1 MKHWQSSLVFPKAT
15 IEHAISVIDK
25 SGLKMAL
32 VIDQEQKLLGI
43 VTDGDIRRAILR
55 HLPLTT
61 PVSIVMQSSP
71 ITLLA
76 NRTDINPIKLMNLH
90 AIEQLPLVNS
100 DGILVGLYTLSD
112 FTTPKKID
120 NTVVLM
126 AGGQGIRLRPL
137 TNNCPK
143 PLLKVGNKPLLETII
158 NKFIDYDFHNF
169 YLSVNYLSNMVK
181 DYFEDGSKWGVNIKY
196 LEEDRPLGTAGALGL
211 LPESAL
217 DYPVIVMNG
226 DILTQVDFSSLIKYH
241 TNHAAAAT
249 MCVREWE
256 YQIPY
261 GVVKLDGNQMAGI
274 SEKPIEHYFINAG
287 IYVLEKTLISSIK
300 QNQYLDMPSLLDETV
315 KNSHKVT
322 LFPIREYWLDIGHIH
337 DFERANVDINEASY
351 Q

>member
-1 MKHWQSSLVFPKAT
+1 MKYWQSSLVFPDAT

-61 PVSIVMQSSP
+61 PVSIAMQSSP

-76 NRTDINPIKLMNLH
+76 NRTDINPIKLMTLH
-90 AIEQLPLVNS
+90 SIEHLPLVNS
-100 DGILVGLYTLSD
+100 DGKLVGLHTLND
-112 FTTPKKID
+112 FKTPQKID

-126 AGGQGIRLRPL
+126 AGGQGVRLRPL

-143 PLLKVGNKPLLETII
+143 PLLKVGKKPLLETII
-158 NKFIDYDFHNF
+158 NKFIDYEFHNF
-169 YLSVNYLSNMVK
+169 YLSVNYLSDMVK

-217 DYPVIVMNG
+217 EYPVIVMNG

-256 YQIPY
+256 YQVPY
-261 GVVKLDGNQMAGI
+261 GVVQLNGNQMAGI

-287 IYVLEKTLISSIK
+287 IYVLEKTIISNIK
-300 QNQYLDMPSLLDETV
+300 QNQYLDMPSLLDKMV

-322 LFPIREYWLDIGHIH
+322 LFPIREYWLDIGHIQ